1 MEDRLLAKIS
11 LVLAIVGVVALF
23 FVVESIKPRGVRI
36 GEIGYSMVG
45 ETIIVNASVKDIS
58 SRGGHVFLKLF
69 DGNQIGAVMFE
80 RDARRQPEVYN
91 LSENDFITVVGEVND
106 YRGDLE
112 IVVKSFKR
120 LWQ

>member
-1 MEDRLLAKIS
+1 MAKIS